1 MWYYSNET
9 DESSILCGTV
19 IFLVKK
25 NSKRHLWTPDPQ
37 LYNFKLWSSPTLIY
51 RPHKAT
57 FTDRSSQS
65 EPIANVDGKRQT
77 TSIFCDNISSEF
89 LPIHLI
95 YVGATDRC
103 HISKISRVLS
113 YHPKPESFGSIQVL
127 SLSYYR
133 KIIFRFLAK

>member
-9 DESSILCGTV
+9 DESSILCGTD

-51 RPHKAT
+51 HPHKAT

-77 TSIFCDNISSEF
+77 TGIFCDNISSEF
-89 LPIHLI
+89 CLFTWFTLVQLIGAILVKFQESFHITRSQNHLVQ
-95 YVGATDRC
+95 YKYC
-103 HISKISRVLS
+103 HWVLS
-113 YHPKPESFGSIQVL
+113 QDNFPFSC
-127 SLSYYR
+127 
-133 KIIFRFLAK
+133 